1 MKKSKPFSSG
11 GPPLLGS
18 FHYNR
23 PMNLYDDDR
32 FFSSYIALRNEANY
46 NDLMETPAMLSLLGA
61 VKGKRIIDLG
71 CGFGSTACVLADMG
85 ASYVLGIDISE
96 KMIKKAKAEHQHSCV
111 EYRVMDMVDVS
122 DIEERFDIAYSSLAF
137 HYIEDLG
144 RLLQGIRSILADGG
158 MLIFSQE
165 HPISTADYEGGFSP
179 DGSSYTFSS
188 YQKEGKRVSRWFVDG
203 VTTYHRTFG
212 TIANTLIQNGYSIDT
227 VLEPKPSNTA
237 MKILPRLIMEYEKP
251 SFLIIKSYQK

>member
-1 MKKSKPFSSG
+1 
-11 GPPLLGS
+11 
-18 FHYNR
+18 
-23 PMNLYDDDR
+23 MNLYDDDR

-46 NDLMETPAMLSLLGA
+46 NDLMETPAMLSLLGD

-71 CGFGSTACVLADMG
+71 CGFGSTASILADMG

-96 KMIKKAKAEHQHSCV
+96 KMIKKAKAEHQRGSV

-144 RLLQGIRSILADGG
+144 RLLQGIRGILAEGG

-227 VLEPKPSNTA
+227 VLEPKPSDTA
-237 MKILPRLIMEYEKP
+237 MKILPRLIREYEKP
-251 SFLIIKSYQK
+251 SFLIIKSYKK